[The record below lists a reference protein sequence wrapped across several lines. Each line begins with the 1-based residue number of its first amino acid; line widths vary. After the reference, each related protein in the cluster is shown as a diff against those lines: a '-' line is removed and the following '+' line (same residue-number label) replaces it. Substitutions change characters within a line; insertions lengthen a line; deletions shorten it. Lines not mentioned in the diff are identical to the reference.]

1 MRLDGLLR
9 MKDALDL
16 MEQKMEERL
25 DSEEIAKAAYVSPFH
40 FQRM

>member
-16 MEQKMEERL
+16 MEQKMEER
-25 DSEEIAKAAYVSPFH
+25 
-40 FQRM
+40 